1 MTGRIKGAVRDGLP
15 VTRAAKSLASPYT
28 HPAEVAA

>member
-15 VTRAAKSLASPYT
+15 VTRAAESLASPYAY
-28 HPAEVAA
+28 PVEVVA